1 MLKKKRILVIGL
13 GPLGTSL
20 VEELWD
26 ANVDLVVVDMSEAAI
41 DAVKDKTSAAYV
53 GDGSNPQVLEGIG
66 AKNMDVAVVAF
77 AHDFEASVLAISSLA
92 QLKIPHIIGR
102 GADDRQATVLRAVG
116 ATRVLLVER
125 EMGRRLA
132 PEVLSPASS
141 DLVEYAAAFR
151 IVPWVAAGAMIG
163 KTVADFDRHHT
174 EVNVLGYWR
183 EQQATK
189 TGKKPRPILPTPDYR
204 VQKGDT
210 LLLIGL
216 HDAVEKFLA
225 EGWE

>member
-1 MLKKKRILVIGL
+1 MQKKRVLVVGL
-13 GPLGTSL
+13 GQLGTSL
-20 VEELWD
+20 VEQLWD
-26 ANVDLVVVDMSEAAI
+26 AHVEIVAVDESEAAI
-41 DAVKDKTSAAYV
+41 EAVKDKTSAAFV

-66 AKNMDVAVVAF
+66 AKNMDVAVVSF
-77 AHDFEASVLAISSLA
+77 AENFEASVLAVSSLA
-92 QLKIPHIIGR
+92 QMKIPTILAR
-102 GADDRQATVLRAVG
+102 GADERQATVLRAVG
-116 ATRVLLVER
+116 ATRVVLVEK

-141 DLVEYAAAFR
+141 ELVEYASSFR
-151 IVPWVAAGAMIG
+151 VVPWVATGAIVG
-163 KTVADFDRHHT
+163 KTVADFDRRYS
-174 EVNVLGYWR
+174 EINVLGYWR
-183 EQQATK
+183 EDAARS
-189 TGKKPRPILPTPDYR
+189 GKPRPILPTPDYR